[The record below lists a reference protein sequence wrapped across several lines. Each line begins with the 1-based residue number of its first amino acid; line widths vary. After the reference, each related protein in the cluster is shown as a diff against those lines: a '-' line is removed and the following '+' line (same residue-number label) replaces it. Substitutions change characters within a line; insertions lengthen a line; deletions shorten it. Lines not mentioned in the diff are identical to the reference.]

1 MCEQKPYIADMVLVL
16 AQKLSDIVWTQPAKT
31 DTKEDNARLKK
42 NVISAFHILMLSSNK
57 NISREVQEIVIWPV
71 NIHIIYRFSQG

>member
-42 NVISAFHILMLSSNK
+42 KVISAFHILCDLQTK
-57 NISREVQEIVIWPV
+57 
-71 NIHIIYRFSQG
+71 IYLVKYKK